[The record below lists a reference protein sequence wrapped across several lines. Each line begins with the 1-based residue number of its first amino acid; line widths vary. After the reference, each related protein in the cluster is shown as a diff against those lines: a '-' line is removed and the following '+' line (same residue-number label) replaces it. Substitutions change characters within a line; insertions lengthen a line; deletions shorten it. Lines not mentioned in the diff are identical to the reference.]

1 MTWLRSARALRRSC
15 DVAENLRNLLLKRA
29 SPRTRLMAARLSRK
43 MSPGIFGFHL
53 KFERRVGLETVP
65 ETPRS
70 RKPVAFDLPVPENVG
85 ERVET
90 PGKLRT
96 REEAPVIEGR

>member
-1 MTWLRSARALRRSC
+1 MWTARYTS
-15 DVAENLRNLLLKRA
+15 VATPRAFSFDLWTILKRA

-70 RKPVAFDLPVPENVG
+70 RKPVAFDLPAPENVG

-96 REEAPVIEGR
+96 REGAPTTEGR